1 MAFESYVLQ
10 PGRRGVECRV
20 GVSVSEDEVKVRKRA
35 EAGSWVRSAGDDTP
49 GQPTG
54 MANGL
59 ESAA

>member
-1 MAFESYVLQ
+1 MQ

-20 GVSVSEDEVKVRKRA
+20 SVSVSEDEVKVRKRA

-54 MANGL
+54 MAIGL